1 LIYYYNLF
9 FMSRYERMDCIKRSM
24 MPVRYKKI
32 GSGETYLLLEALF
45 FTSAE
50 PVDKNEKN
58 RQRRHEAWEG
68 HQQAPASG
76 CPSRSLVTAE
86 TVKVWTWSGGA
97 GGFSNEERRAGGWP
111 GFRKGVVPAGN
122 GKQET
127 PYGDES
133 VRG

>member
-1 LIYYYNLF
+1 
-9 FMSRYERMDCIKRSM
+9 MSRYERMDCIKRSKR
-24 MPVRYKKI
+24 PVRYKK
-32 GSGETYLLLEALF
+32 SGQEKHICFLKPF
-45 FTSAE
+45 FSHRLN
-50 PVDKNEKN
+50 PLIRNEKN
-58 RQRRHEAWEG
+58 RQGRHEAWEG

-97 GGFSNEERRAGGWP
+97 GGFSDEERRAGGWP

>member
-1 LIYYYNLF
+1 
-9 FMSRYERMDCIKRSM
+9 MDCIKRSKR
-24 MPVRYKKI
+24 PVRYKK
-32 GSGETYLLLEALF
+32 SGQEKHICFLKPF
-45 FTSAE
+45 FSHRLN
-50 PVDKNEKN
+50 PLIRNEKN
-58 RQRRHEAWEG
+58 RQGRHEAWEG

-97 GGFSNEERRAGGWP
+97 GGFSDEERRAGGWP